1 MILLW
6 LIVILLV
13 GGLSAWTA
21 GRWNASASRWIS
33 LIAVSADFVIGLLVW
48 IRSAGHVDLLQQQAW
63 LRELDW
69 NWIPQFGIHFHLA
82 LDGLSL
88 LLLMLTFLLG
98 IMSVLSSWTEI
109 QEAVG
114 FFHLNL
120 LWVLA
125 GIAGVFL
132 AMDLFVFYFAWE
144 LMLIPMY
151 FLIAIWGHERRVYAA
166 TKFFLFTQLSGLL
179 MLIAILA
186 LYFAHHTAT
195 GILTFEYADLLG
207 TPLSPHTALWIMLG
221 FFVAFAVKL
230 PMFPLHT
237 WLPDAHTEA
246 PTAGSVVLAGLLLK
260 TGAYGLLRF
269 VMPLF
274 P

>member
-13 GGLSAWTA
+13 GGLSAWAA
-21 GRWNASASRWIS
+21 GRWSASASRWIS

-132 AMDLFVFYFAWE
+132 AMDLFLFYFAWE
-144 LMLIPMY
+144 LMLVPMY
-151 FLIAIWGHERRVYAA
+151 FLISTYSMRPRPGRRG
-166 TKFFLFTQLSGLL
+166 LF
-179 MLIAILA
+179 
-186 LYFAHHTAT
+186 
-195 GILTFEYADLLG
+195 
-207 TPLSPHTALWIMLG
+207 
-221 FFVAFAVKL
+221 
-230 PMFPLHT
+230 
-237 WLPDAHTEA
+237 
-246 PTAGSVVLAGLLLK
+246 
-260 TGAYGLLRF
+260 
-269 VMPLF
+269 
-274 P
+274 

>member
-13 GGLSAWTA
+13 GGPLAWAA
-21 GRWNASASRWIS
+21 GRWSALASRWIS
-33 LIAVSADFVIGLLVW
+33 LIAVSADFVIGLTIW

-88 LLLMLTFLLG
+88 LLLMLTFFLG

-132 AMDLFVFYFAWE
+132 AMDLFSVLLRMGTDAGSHVFPDRD
-144 LMLIPMY
+144 LGP
-151 FLIAIWGHERRVYAA
+151 RAA
-166 TKFFLFTQLSGLL
+166 GVRGDEVL
-179 MLIAILA
+179 
-186 LYFAHHTAT
+186 
-195 GILTFEYADLLG
+195 
-207 TPLSPHTALWIMLG
+207 
-221 FFVAFAVKL
+221 
-230 PMFPLHT
+230 PLHSAQRAA
-237 WLPDAHTEA
+237 DADRD
-246 PTAGSVVLAGLLLK
+246 PGS
-260 TGAYGLLRF
+260 
-269 VMPLF
+269 LF
-274 P
+274 RTSHCDWHFYV